1 MDIEALRNEWNELNK
16 EYTELE
22 VSFSIMPLSLAA
34 TQLLIDLISPL
45 SHVPLADMQQTV
57 HRAAGTAVQSSAE
70 MLQRDQTSAVSHE
83 SNNGLVA
90 TVSTIT

>member
-45 SHVPLADMQQTV
+45 FYLQTCNRRYIELLEQLYSHQQKCFNEIK
-57 HRAAGTAVQSSAE
+57 HQRYRMNQITASLRQ
-70 MLQRDQTSAVSHE
+70 
-83 SNNGLVA
+83 
-90 TVSTIT
+90 